1 MKILHLTLKNQWF
14 DMILSG
20 EKKEEYR
27 EIKPYW
33 SVRLTTLPTLYCQNT
48 EKVIMTMKSSG
59 EFECDYA
66 AFFTHIQFRN
76 GYAKNAPTMLVECK
90 SIRIGTPRP
99 EWSGNMQG
107 DHFIIELGNIIK
119 TENV

>member
-1 MKILHLTLKNQWF
+1 MKILHLALKKQWF

-27 EIKPYW
+27 EIKEYYDGRLASKSIINAGTASE
-33 SVRLTTLPTLYCQNT
+33 SVLWRPHHNRFDA
-48 EKVIMTMKSSG
+48 V
-59 EFECDYA
+59 
-66 AFFTHIQFRN
+66 QFRN

-90 SIRIGTPRP
+90 GIRIGTPRP